1 MNFSYKEKLSPTFFI
16 AWRFFTESKRSMILS
31 SLGVV
36 FGVAFFIVGQAQTE
50 GFQRYFISNVLGS
63 KGAVS
68 ITDRFK
74 SSYTQLLEEKDE
86 DIKIVNT
93 VQSKKYYPGI
103 HETSRIIRT
112 LDEFPNV
119 QACAPLLQGSTALR
133 VGFRSDIVNVYGIEL
148 DYHIK
153 ATDFKKQIIE
163 GTIEDFRSNPDSIA
177 LSSEIA
183 NKMEVKRGQNVFL
196 LGPDGEARRF
206 KLNTIYETGINSID
220 QRRVYVHRRA
230 AQGVLKAPYPAS
242 EILVKLYNPQRAPQ
256 DAKAFQNLLSHL
268 SRPWQESEKSN
279 LQLFYTLR
287 ISAGIAVSCII
298 LLAGFGIFNVLT
310 MSVLEKTREIA
321 ILRSMGYT
329 RADIG
334 AIFLWQG
341 LCIAALGIVFGWI
354 AGALLTAGVSYIP
367 IKVRGIFK
375 ADHFIVEWALSHYIL
390 AAILAL
396 ISVIIAAYIPARRAA
411 SVDPVHILRGTSG

>member
-1 MNFSYKEKLSPTFFI
+1 MERLKEKLSPAFFI

-74 SSYTQLLEEKDE
+74 SSYTQLLEEKDT
-86 DIKIVNT
+86 DVKIVNT
-93 VQSKKYYPGI
+93 TQSRKYYPGI
-103 HETSRIIRT
+103 YESPRMIRT
-112 LDEFPNV
+112 LDDFPNV
-119 QACAPLLQGSTALR
+119 QACSPLLQGSASLR
-133 VGFRSDIVNVYGIEL
+133 VGFRSDIVSVYGIDL
-148 DYHIK
+148 DYHVK
-153 ATDFKKQIIE
+153 ATDFKKQLIE
-163 GTIEDFRSNPDSIA
+163 GTVEEFRANPDSIA
-177 LSSEIA
+177 ISSEIA
-183 NKMEVKRGQNVFL
+183 NKMEIKRGQNVFL
-196 LGPDGEARRF
+196 IGPDGEARRF
-206 KLNTIYETGINSID
+206 KFNAIYETGINSID

-230 AQGVLKAPYPAS
+230 AQGVLKVPYPTS
-242 EILVKLYNPQRAPQ
+242 EIIVKLYEPQSAVQ
-256 DAKAFQNLLSHL
+256 DAKAFERLLSHL

-279 LQLFYTLR
+279 LQIFYTLR

-341 LCIAALGIVFGWI
+341 LCIAGLGIVFGWI
-354 AGALLTAGVSYIP
+354 AGALLTALVSHIP

-375 ADHFIVEWALSHYIL
+375 ADHFIVEWSLSHYIL
-390 AAILAL
+390 AAVLAL
-396 ISVIIAAYIPARRAA
+396 LSVLIAAYIPARRAA
-411 SVDPVHILRGTSG
+411 SVDPVNILRGTSG